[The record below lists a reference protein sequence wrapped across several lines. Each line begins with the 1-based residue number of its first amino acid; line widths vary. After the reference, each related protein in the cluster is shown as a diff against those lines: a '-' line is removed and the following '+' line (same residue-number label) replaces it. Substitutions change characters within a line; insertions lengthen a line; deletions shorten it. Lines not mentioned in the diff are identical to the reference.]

1 MATAAQIQAA
11 LTKAQA
17 AGNTQDVAALQQAL
31 TQAQQ
36 PSAQPQGPTRE
47 QLSNA
52 FYAAK
57 QAGNEDDAR
66 QLIGYA
72 QQHGLTIAPPN
83 AAQTN
88 AGVQQMNAQNVADM
102 NPASRLWTGIGEG
115 ASNFYGGLKQHVY
128 DPIADAVTGGNR
140 SEQAQQQ
147 VVNDRQASQALNNT
161 TSGKIGNILGGV
173 MSSAP
178 AALIPGAPEAGLA
191 TRLGLSAATGAG
203 LGYIQPSASNA
214 ETVQNTV
221 GGGIAGALIPGAA
234 AGAGRLVQGL
244 ATPEAKRLIAQG
256 VKPSVGQM
264 LGGAIGRTE
273 QSMTSLPLTGD
284 IIQAARNQGIDTFNR
299 AATNKILEPIGS
311 QLPEGASPIAR
322 ALTLNRGGLEQRV
335 PTGQPSMAY
344 AAGQTSDAFNNALAN
359 TQGVF
364 DPQLGR
370 ELATVINNAPA
381 SARGE
386 LTDAI
391 QNGVLDKFAANNGQ
405 LDGQSFNNLRSD
417 LAKAASRYR
426 QSESSS
432 NRDVGNQL
440 GGVLDSLDSMFARN
454 NGSDALGALQDART
468 AYRGTMALKDATN
481 AAGRTRDGVF
491 TPGEFLGAVKK
502 NDSSKGKAAFSRGQA
517 FLQDF
522 GNDAQ
527 NALGNT
533 IGNSFTFDRAAH
545 STVPGWIAGAT
556 AAPLAIPNLPG
567 VRGAIQMML
576 APTTA
581 PAVRAR
587 IAQMIGAPQQQY
599 IPASVNGLLLGRQA
613 AAPPVTPA
621 LPAPAALAGY

>member
-1 MATAAQIQAA
+1 MATTAQIQAA
-11 LTKAQA
+11 LVKAQA
-17 AGNTQDVAALQQAL
+17 AGNAQDVAALQSAL
-31 TQAQQ
+31 TQVQQ
-36 PSAQPQGPTRE
+36 APASNGPTRE
-47 QLSNA
+47 QLSQA

-66 QLIGYA
+66 QIIGYV
-72 QQHGLTIAPPN
+72 QQHGMSIAPPN
-83 AAQTN
+83 AQQTD
-88 AGVQQMNAQNVADM
+88 AAFQKANAQNVADM

-115 ASNFYGGLKQHVY
+115 ASNFYGGLKQHIY

-140 SEQAQQQ
+140 SAQAQQQ
-147 VVNDRQASQALNNT
+147 VANDRQAAQALNNT

-178 AALIPGAPEAGLA
+178 AALIPGAPEAGIA
-191 TRLGLSAATGAG
+191 ARLGLSAATGAG
-203 LGYIQPSASNA
+203 LGYVQPSASDA
-214 ETVQNTV
+214 ETVGNTV

-234 AGAGRLVQGL
+234 AGAGRMIEGL

-299 AATNKILEPIGS
+299 AATNKVMEPIGA
-311 QLPEGASPIAR
+311 QLPEGSSPIAR
-322 ALTLNRGGLEQRV
+322 LLTTNRANLQQRV

-344 AAGQTSDAFNNALAN
+344 AAGKTSDAFNGALAN

-364 DPQLGR
+364 DSQLGR
-370 ELATVINNAPA
+370 DLASIINNAPA
-381 SARGE
+381 GARGE

-391 QNGVLDKFAANNGQ
+391 QNGVLDKFASSNGQ
-405 LDGQSFNNLRSD
+405 LDGQAFNNLRSD
-417 LAKAASRYR
+417 LAKAAAKYR

-432 NRDVGNQL
+432 NRVVGNQL
-440 GGVLDSLDSMFARN
+440 GAVLDSLDSMFARN
-454 NGSDALGALQDART
+454 NGQGALDALQDART

-481 AAGRTRDGVF
+481 AAGRTREGVF

-502 NDSSKGKAAFSRGQA
+502 NDASKGNAAFSRGQA

-527 NALGNT
+527 SALGNT
-533 IGNSFTFDRAAH
+533 IGNSFTFDRLAH
-545 STVPGWIAGAT
+545 GTVPGWMSAPI

-567 VRGAIQMML
+567 VRGALQLML

-581 PAVRAR
+581 PAVRSRLAELLGHP
-587 IAQMIGAPQQQY
+587 MGQY
-599 IPASVNGLLLGRQA
+599 IPALTNGALLGRQA

>member
-1 MATAAQIQAA
+1 MATTAQIQAA
-11 LTKAQA
+11 LAKAQA
-17 AGNTQDVAALQQAL
+17 AGNAQDVAALQSAL

-36 PSAQPQGPTRE
+36 ATAPSGPTRE
-47 QLSNA
+47 QLSQA

-57 QAGNEDDAR
+57 QASNEDDAR
-66 QLIGYA
+66 QIIGYV
-72 QQHGLTIAPPN
+72 QQHGMTIAPPS

-88 AGVQQMNAQNVADM
+88 AGMQWVNAQNVADM
-102 NPASRLWTGIGEG
+102 GAAGRLFTGVGEG
-115 ASNFYGGLKQHVY
+115 ASNFYSGLKQHLY
-128 DPIADAVTGGNR
+128 DPIADKIDGGNR
-140 SEQAQQQ
+140 AEQAQQQ
-147 VVNDRQASQALNNT
+147 VANDRQLSHALNNT
-161 TSGKIGNILGGV
+161 TSGKIGNVLGGV

-178 AALIPGAPEAGLA
+178 AALIPGAPEAGLL
-191 TRLGLSAATGAG
+191 TRLGLSVATGAG
-203 LGYIQPSASNA
+203 LGFVQPSESAS
-214 ETVQNTV
+214 ETIGNTV

-234 AGAGRLVQGL
+234 AGAGRLIEGL

-256 VKPSVGQM
+256 VKPSIGQM
-264 LGGAIGRTE
+264 LGGAVGRTE

-299 AATNKILEPIGS
+299 AATNKVMEPIGA
-311 QLPEGASPIAR
+311 QLPEGSSPIAR
-322 ALTLNRGGLEQRV
+322 LLTTNRANLQQRV

-344 AAGQTSDAFNNALAN
+344 AAGKTSDAFNGALAN

-364 DPQLGR
+364 DSQLGR
-370 ELATVINNAPA
+370 DLASIINNAPA

-391 QNGVLDKFAANNGQ
+391 QNGVLDKFAASNGQ
-405 LDGQSFNNLRSD
+405 IDGQAFNNLRSD
-417 LAKAASRYR
+417 LAKAAAKYR

-432 NRDVGNQL
+432 NRVVGNQL

-454 NGSDALGALQDART
+454 NGQDALGALQDART

-481 AAGRTRDGVF
+481 AAGRTREGVF
-491 TPGEFLGAVKK
+491 TPGEFLGAIKK
-502 NDSSKGKAAFSRGQA
+502 NDASKGKAAFSRGQA

-527 NALGNT
+527 SALGNT
-533 IGNSFTFDRAAH
+533 IGNSFTFDRLAH
-545 STVPGWIAGAT
+545 GTVPGWMASPI

-567 VRGAIQMML
+567 VRSALQLML

-581 PAVRAR
+581 PAVRSRLAELLGHP
-587 IAQMIGAPQQQY
+587 MGQY
-599 IPASVNGLLLGRQA
+599 IPALTNGALLGRQA
-613 AAPPVTPA
+613 AAPPVAPA